1 MFLQFLS
8 ILFFTFVEQVQS
20 IYEFDL
26 NHSPVH
32 SIDLNIPIPS
42 SSENVESVI
51 IPQTTKKSKSKTKE
65 AYRTRTIQDQSFARP
80 KQNPESIM
88 CTSTRVHHIGCPH
101 WISMSRKD
109 KQRIYKRLAYNEEV
123 SYSMK

>member
-1 MFLQFLS
+1 MNK
-8 ILFFTFVEQVQS
+8 
-20 IYEFDL
+20 FDL

-32 SIDLNIPIPS
+32 SIDLNLSIPIPLPS
-42 SSENVESVI
+42 SPENVESVL
-51 IPQTTKKSKSKTKE
+51 IPETTKKSKSRTKE

-80 KQNPESIM
+80 KQNPESVM

-101 WISMSRKD
+101 WISMTRKD

-123 SYSMK
+123 IISLNKL